1 MPSWLSTFISDW
13 LSVSPFFAIS
23 DAIWNALMTACT
35 GLMITTPQW
44 FSTEAWQ
51 YVRFELYPWALSIG
65 IASLNLFFIMGFFK
79 AASNLK
85 ENITLELLIESLFKL
100 VVLNVLLVN
109 GLTIITTL
117 FNMSSALAGN
127 VMMMETPAFFTGDV
141 DAGSRLFFFL
151 FGLLYFIVA
160 LVCGFL
166 ILITLYGR
174 YIKLYVLIVFYPIA
188 MPTLI
193 GGRGVEHT
201 AYAWGKSFLSN
212 VFEIVTIALVMGIAG
227 RIVSGIT
234 PFTDNAFAEVFDGFA
249 QALNST
255 IYMILMAVS
264 VKGAAAFMNKTFNL

>member
-35 GLMITTPQW
+35 GLMTTTPQW

-127 VMMMETPAFFTGDV
+127 VMMTCIFHRRCGCRIPVIFLSVWTAVFYCG
-141 DAGSRLFFFL
+141 AGLWISDFNH
-151 FGLLYFIVA
+151 A
-160 LVCGFL
+160 LR
-166 ILITLYGR
+166 TLYQAVCADC
-174 YIKLYVLIVFYPIA
+174 VLSYCNA
-188 MPTLI
+188 DLDWWKR
-193 GGRGVEHT
+193 GG
-201 AYAWGKSFLSN
+201 AY
-212 VFEIVTIALVMGIAG
+212 
-227 RIVSGIT
+227 RICVGEE
-234 PFTDNAFAEVFDGFA
+234 FFV
-249 QALNST
+249 QC
-255 IYMILMAVS
+255 V
-264 VKGAAAFMNKTFNL
+264 